1 MSEKK
6 ESAAPAAKGVTEL
19 KPRPDFIETRLAV
32 WNELMEKYKQQLAA
46 KETKPIKVTLPDGKV
61 MDGESWRTTPLNIA
75 EQISKGLA
83 DNTVIAKVNDEL
95 WDLDRPLED
104 SCQLKLLKF
113 DDDEGKYVFWHST
126 AHLMGEAMELAY
138 GGCLCYGP
146 PIENGFYYD
155 MYLDNRQVSSNDF
168 SELEKIMKR
177 GANEKQP
184 FERLEISK
192 EDLLKLFGVSI
203 YMSNKNYKLF

>member
-1 MSEKK
+1 MNS
-6 ESAAPAAKGVTEL
+6 SSQL
-19 KPRPDFIETRLAV
+19 KPRPEFVEHRLKI
-32 WNELMEKYKQQLAA
+32 WNELMEKYKSELAA
-46 KETKPIKVTLPDGKV
+46 KEPKPIKVTLPDGKV

-75 EQISKGLA
+75 EKISKGLA

-95 WDLDRPLED
+95 WDLERPLED
-104 SCQLKLLKF
+104 SCNLKLLKF
-113 DDDEGKYVFWHST
+113 DDEEGKYVFWHST

-155 MYLDNRQVSSNDF
+155 MYLENKQVSSNDF
-168 SELEKIMKR
+168 GELERIMKR

-192 EDLLKLFGVSI
+192 EDLLRLFGVN
-203 YMSNKNYKLF
+203 SN

>member
-1 MSEKK
+1 MK
-6 ESAAPAAKGVTEL
+6 L
-19 KPRPDFIETRLAV
+19 KPRPDFVDARLTV
-32 WNELMEKYKQQLAA
+32 WNELMEKYKLELAA
-46 KETKPIKVTLPDGKV
+46 KVTKPIQVTLPDGKV
-61 MDGESWRTTPLNIA
+61 IDGESWRTTPLKIA
-75 EQISKGLA
+75 ESISKGLA

-95 WDLDRPLED
+95 WDLERPLED

-113 DDDEGKYVFWHST
+113 DDEEGKYVFWHST

-155 MYLDNRQVSSNDF
+155 MFLDQKQVSSNDF
-168 SELEKIMKR
+168 GELEKIMKR

-192 EDLLKLFGVSI
+192 EDLLKLFGV
-203 YMSNKNYKLF
+203 NFFFFLQLNQFKKLI